1 MQKGITSEIKE
12 HLEQGRSSGELIA
25 MGYKSATV
33 YKAQRAWRSEQQ
45 RQASESLDDLIH
57 EAPVEESAPSASE
70 ESEDEI
76 EEDSEALMTELEMLR
91 LQIERYEATIKE
103 LEERVRESE
112 GFKKQVAA
120 LKLEARELSHLRQ
133 RIRLLEANR
142 HFSQNARANLQ
153 HQLNSAEAQLEEQS
167 RQRAELEEQIAGART
182 QVADRA
188 YHNRQLEEQLKLCQ
202 GLIENLAAELE
213 CLRPLQ
219 VWVGHPCV
227 VCRKPTSGVVS
238 RDMAERLLQDF
249 GHPACLHKQ
258 NSNLGKWL
266 AGGVA
271 AVYGISKLR

>member
-1 MQKGITSEIKE
+1 M
-12 HLEQGRSSGELIA
+12 
-25 MGYKSATV
+25 
-33 YKAQRAWRSEQQ
+33 
-45 RQASESLDDLIH
+45 IH
-57 EAPVEESAPSASE
+57 EAPVEESALSTSE
-70 ESEDEI
+70 ESEDEN
-76 EEDSEALMTELEMLR
+76 EEDSEVLSVPRVRDMAEIEMLN
-91 LQIERYEATIKE
+91 LQIDRYEAMIKY
-103 LEERVRESE
+103 LEENVRESE
-112 GFKKQVAA
+112 GLKKQVAA

-133 RIRLLEANR
+133 RIKLLEANR

-167 RQRAELEEQIAGART
+167 KQRTELEQQVVGART
-182 QVADRA
+182 QVTDLA
-188 YHNRQLEEQLKLCQ
+188 YQNRQLEEQLKLCQ

-238 RDMAERLLQDF
+238 RDMATNLLQDL